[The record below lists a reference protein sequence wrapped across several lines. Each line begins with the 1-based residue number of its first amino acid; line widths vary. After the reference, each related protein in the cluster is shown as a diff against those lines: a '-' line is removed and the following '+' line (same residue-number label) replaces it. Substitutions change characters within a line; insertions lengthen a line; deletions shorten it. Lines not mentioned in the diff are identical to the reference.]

1 MGARRCGGNT
11 EIPRARGGID
21 VVHVPIQSAIWFL
34 ASSPRWKRMIDA
46 SKFAQKLFWT
56 MESTMA
62 EQFLYLSLVKLS
74 KILAS

>member
-1 MGARRCGGNT
+1 
-11 EIPRARGGID
+11 
-21 VVHVPIQSAIWFL
+21 
-34 ASSPRWKRMIDA
+34 MIDA

-62 EQFLYLSLVKLS
+62 EQILYLSLVKLS